1 MRPRA
6 LTDLT
11 PDYVIE
17 RTKQLLENGIRVYQE
32 PRLKASPLFVAANA
46 DATRL
51 MKIYLRY
58 HLASKQIIQG
68 GPQEHRLTKQSF
80 DWLVDEIKTRF
91 QNALVNPG
99 EMVGSIGA

>member
-1 MRPRA
+1 
-6 LTDLT
+6 
-11 PDYVIE
+11 
-17 RTKQLLENGIRVYQE
+17 
-32 PRLKASPLFVAANA
+32 
-46 DATRL
+46 

-68 GPQEHRLTKQSF
+68 GPQEQRLTKQSF